1 MNSHQNQ
8 QLASLKDKLLAMAS
22 RVETAI
28 TKAIRALVERDD
40 ELATSVKIE
49 DDDID
54 ELEIEIDDMAVALL
68 AKAPLARDLRFIIA
82 AMKICQN
89 LERAGDEAAGVAK
102 QAIRL
107 NREEQLKPYVD
118 IPRMADM
125 ALDMLHKSLDAF
137 VNGNSAL
144 AREVLPM
151 DLEVDSLHKQLQR
164 ELISYM
170 LEKPSTITRC
180 LALLQLAKRLERIA
194 DHATNVAE
202 EVVYLHEGRDIR
214 HGHGESSN

>member
-1 MNSHQNQ
+1 MNLHQNQ
-8 QLASLKDKLLAMAS
+8 ELASLKDKLLAMAS

-28 TKAIRALVERDD
+28 TKGIRALVERDD
-40 ELATSVKIE
+40 DLASKVKIE
-49 DDDID
+49 DDEID

-68 AKAPLARDLRFIIA
+68 AKAPLARDLRFIIV

-125 ALDMLHKSLDAF
+125 ALDMLHRSLDAF
-137 VNGNSAL
+137 VTGNPTV

-151 DLEVDSLHKQLQR
+151 DLEVDDLHKQLQR
-164 ELISYM
+164 ELVSYM
-170 LEKPSTITRC
+170 LESPSTITRC

-194 DHATNVAE
+194 DHATNIAE
-202 EVVYLHEGRDIR
+202 EVVYLLEGRDIR
-214 HGHGESSN
+214 HGNKTVEN